1 MKLKVIGWTYYED
14 DTFPVG
20 ELTWAA
26 KYAVLPDLKECRF
39 LSEGDRI
46 TLVFDKETATY
57 NVTAVERKKDVS
69 YTLSYQF
76 KYRCADLFTEEQK
89 AQIEK
94 AYLDAG
100 NKIIVKLSYC
110 VLS

>member
-1 MKLKVIGWTYYED
+1 ME
-14 DTFPVG
+14 TFARADLEEEV
-20 ELTWAA
+20 
-26 KYAVLPDLKECRF
+26 VLPDLKQYRF

-94 AYLDAG
+94 ADLDAG

-110 VLS
+110 FLS